1 MPVFQYLGVLRQ
13 QKFMQEASP
22 KNCETEPEN
31 GPDSRTAW
39 WSRKRDRGLRPELS
53 RKGSFVNKSYTEL
66 SFVVAVRRRRGPVF
80 GTRIWSSKWDR
91 ELLHGRAK
99 NGYRRFNFWA
109 LGPYGFVR
117 LRGRSS
123 PALCRPTPDPEP
135 ALRSKPRNPRRR
147 KAMGGGV
154 GLASAAGA
162 RARAR

>member
-1 MPVFQYLGVLRQ
+1 M
-13 QKFMQEASP
+13 
-22 KNCETEPEN
+22 
-31 GPDSRTAW
+31 
-39 WSRKRDRGLRPELS
+39 
-53 RKGSFVNKSYTEL
+53 
-66 SFVVAVRRRRGPVF
+66 VAVRRRRGPVF
-80 GTRIWSSKWDR
+80 RTRIWSSKWDR

-99 NGYRRFNFWA
+99 NGYRCFNFWA

-162 RARAR
+162 RARGHAPSDGEQCRFSALPPCPCPAPRSCFGDRFGCPFMVEFARGCACPLHVCSSLGEVYLALNP